1 VVVTP
6 ARVVLQNAT
15 STASNLASNTGASL
29 ADAFKSF
36 AANLPNIVDI
46 GLGLGTTVWLYYL
59 LKVPWNLYLSA
70 RRIRIEGEE
79 SIEQGIQ
86 PEAGNMDKI
95 RRLELSL
102 LAGVCAAHVFS
113 ALGVWGMA
121 WLTDERFIKKSTA
134 LVFVGAAFVRPALEY
149 KRHIVARIETLRNRI
164 HYPTNHVKIML
175 NKIDELTRKVQDLE
189 ADNKRNKEYLSE
201 LQDKILPEIRNT
213 QSTQAKAQ
221 ERETKSIR
229 DKLTQDVD
237 AIRNQASTD
246 RNSVNT
252 KFNEISK
259 KFESTIIE
267 LSNDKKILEGIRGF
281 LEIVKDSLWE
291 KPGNTSRISNN

>member
-1 VVVTP
+1 MVVPRPNPISTMFGKFVEKDLKASANDAP
-6 ARVVLQNAT
+6 VLDARLDAVLV
-15 STASNLASNTGASL
+15 
-29 ADAFKSF
+29 AFCK
-36 AANLPNIVDI
+36 
-46 GLGLGTTVWLYYL
+46 TTF
-59 LKVPWNLYLSA
+59 
-70 RRIRIEGEE
+70 
-79 SIEQGIQ
+79 
-86 PEAGNMDKI
+86 
-95 RRLELSL
+95 
-102 LAGVCAAHVFS
+102 AGVVAAHVFS
-113 ALGVWGMA
+113 AFGVWGMA

-149 KRHIVARIETLRNRI
+149 KRHISARIETLRNRI

-175 NKIDELTRKVQDLE
+175 SKIDELTRKVQDLE
-189 ADNKRNKEYLSE
+189 ADNKRNKEVLSE

-237 AIRNQASTD
+237 AIRNQASAD

-281 LEIVKDSLWE
+281 LEIVKESFWQP
-291 KPGNTSRISNN
+291 PGNTSRISNN

>member
-6 ARVVLQNAT
+6 AKVVLQNAT

-36 AANLPNIVDI
+36 STNLPNIVDI
-46 GLGLGTTVWLYYL
+46 GLGLGTTMWLYYL

-95 RRLELSL
+95 RKLELSL
-102 LAGVCAAHVFS
+102 FAGVVAAHVFS
-113 ALGVWGMA
+113 AFGVWGMA

-149 KRHIVARIETLRNRI
+149 KRHISARIETLRNRI

-175 NKIDELTRKVQDLE
+175 SKIDELTRKVQDLE

-237 AIRNQASTD
+237 AIRNQASAD

-281 LEIVKDSLWE
+281 LEIVKESFWQP
-291 KPGNTSRISNN
+291 PGNTSRISNN